1 MLAKS
6 QVSNE
11 NITQTIA
18 YFFYENLLKKYVV
31 NIYLNKFAIT
41 KDNPFHVIYFIRKNY
56 TMSQKVVTLG
66 EIMMRLST
74 PGHERFVQSDS
85 FDVTYGGGEA
95 NVAVALSN
103 YGLQGVFVTKVPDN
117 ALGQAAINHIRRYGV
132 DTQFIA
138 RGGKRLGI
146 YFLETG
152 ASMRASQVIYDRA
165 GASISQVDVSEFDL
179 DKILEGASWFHTTGI
194 TPALSDQAAALTEA
208 ALKAAK
214 AKGITTSI
222 DLNYRKKLWSKE
234 KAREVMTRL
243 CQYVDVCIG
252 NEEDADTTL
261 GFKAEGTDVTKGE
274 LNLDGYKSV
283 FKQMKD
289 KFGFKYIASTLRES
303 HSASDNGW
311 SALVYD
317 GNEFYH
323 TKQYE
328 VRIVD
333 RVGSGDSFAS
343 GFIYGLVS
351 GMPMP
356 EAAEFGVAASA
367 LKHTIPGDLNH
378 ATLSEV
384 KDLMKGDGSGR
395 VQR

>member
-1 MLAKS
+1 
-6 QVSNE
+6 
-11 NITQTIA
+11 
-18 YFFYENLLKKYVV
+18 
-31 NIYLNKFAIT
+31 
-41 KDNPFHVIYFIRKNY
+41 
-56 TMSQKVVTLG
+56 MSKKVVTLG
-66 EIMMRLST
+66 EIMLRLST
-74 PGHERFVQSDS
+74 PDFKRFVQSDN

-95 NVAVALSN
+95 NVAAALCN
-103 YGLQGVFVTKVPDN
+103 YGLNGTFISRVPNN
-117 ALGQAAINHIRRYGV
+117 AIGQSAINHLRRYGV
-132 DTQFIA
+132 NTEYIA
-138 RGGKRLGI
+138 KGGGRLGI

-165 GASISQVDVSEFDL
+165 GASIAEAEINDFDF
-179 DKILEGASWFHTTGI
+179 DKIFDGADWFHTTGI
-194 TPALSDQAAALTEA
+194 TPALSDKCTALAET
-208 ALKAAK
+208 ALKKAK
-214 AKGITTSI
+214 SKGITTSI

-234 KAREVMTRL
+234 KAKEVMTRL
-243 CQYVDVCIG
+243 CQYVDICIG
-252 NEEDADTTL
+252 NEEDAETTL
-261 GFKAEGTDVTKGE
+261 GFKPEGSDVTKGE
-274 LNLDGYKSV
+274 LNLEGYKSV

-317 GNEFYH
+317 GSEFYH
-323 TKQYE
+323 TRQYE

-343 GFIYGLVS
+343 GFIYGLVT
-351 GMPMP
+351 GMAMKD
-356 EAAEFGVAASA
+356 AAEFGVAASA

-384 KDLMKGDGSGR
+384 KDLMKGDASGR

>member
-1 MLAKS
+1 MPK
-6 QVSNE
+6 
-11 NITQTIA
+11 
-18 YFFYENLLKKYVV
+18 
-31 NIYLNKFAIT
+31 
-41 KDNPFHVIYFIRKNY
+41 
-56 TMSQKVVTLG
+56 KVVTLG
-66 EIMMRLST
+66 EIMLRSST
-74 PGHERFVQSDS
+74 PGFERFVQADS
-85 FDVTYGGGEA
+85 LDVTYGGGEA
-95 NVAVALSN
+95 NVAVAICN
-103 YGLQGVFVTKVPDN
+103 YGLNGTFVTKVPDN
-117 ALGQAAINHIRRYGV
+117 PLGQAAINHIRRYGV

-152 ASMRASQVIYDRA
+152 ASMRASQVVYDRA
-165 GASISQVDVSEFDL
+165 GASISDVEISEFDF
-179 DKILEGASWFHTTGI
+179 DKIFEGADWFHTTGI
-194 TPALSDQAAALTEA
+194 TPALSDKAAALTEA

-252 NEEDADTTL
+252 NEEDAETTL
-261 GFKAEGTDVTKGE
+261 GFVSKGTDVTKGE
-274 LNLDGYKSV
+274 LNLDGYKDV
-283 FKQMKD
+283 FQQMKA

-303 HSASDNGW
+303 YSASDNGW

-317 GNEFYH
+317 GSNFYH

-351 GMPMP
+351 GMPMN

-378 ATLSEV
+378 ATLNEV

>member
-1 MLAKS
+1 MAK
-6 QVSNE
+6 
-11 NITQTIA
+11 
-18 YFFYENLLKKYVV
+18 
-31 NIYLNKFAIT
+31 
-41 KDNPFHVIYFIRKNY
+41 
-56 TMSQKVVTLG
+56 KVVTLG

-74 PGHERFVQSDS
+74 PDFKRFVQSDS

-95 NVAVALSN
+95 NVAAALCN
-103 YGLQGVFVTKVPDN
+103 YGLNGTFVSKVPN
-117 ALGQAAINHIRRYGV
+117 NPLGQAAINHLRRYGV
-132 DTQFIA
+132 DTQFVA

-152 ASMRASQVIYDRA
+152 ASMRASQVVYDRA
-165 GASISQVDVSEFDL
+165 DASIAEVEISEFDF
-179 DKILEGASWFHTTGI
+179 DEIFKGAEWFHTTGI
-194 TPALSDQAAALTEA
+194 TPALSDKAAALTEA

-214 AKGITTSI
+214 ARGITTSI

-234 KAREVMTRL
+234 KAREVMSRL

-261 GFKAEGTDVTKGE
+261 GFTSKGTDVTKGE
-274 LNLDGYKSV
+274 LNLDGYKDV
-283 FKQMKD
+283 FQQMKA

-317 GNEFYH
+317 GTEFYH
-323 TKQYE
+323 TKSYE

-343 GFIYGLVS
+343 GFIYGLVT
-351 GMPMP
+351 GMKMSD
-356 EAAEFGVAASA
+356 AAEFGVAASA
-367 LKHTIPGDLNH
+367 IKHTIPGDLNH
-378 ATLSEV
+378 ATLTEV
-384 KDLMKGDGSGR
+384 KDLVGGDGSGR

>member
-1 MLAKS
+1 
-6 QVSNE
+6 
-11 NITQTIA
+11 
-18 YFFYENLLKKYVV
+18 
-31 NIYLNKFAIT
+31 
-41 KDNPFHVIYFIRKNY
+41 
-56 TMSQKVVTLG
+56 MSKKVVTLG
-66 EIMMRLST
+66 EIMLRLST
-74 PGHERFVQSDS
+74 PGFERFVQSDS

-95 NVAVALSN
+95 NVAAAVTN
-103 YGLQGVFVTKVPDN
+103 YGLNGVFVSKVPDN
-117 ALGQAAINHIRRYGV
+117 AIGQSAINHLRRYGV
-132 DTQFIA
+132 DTQYVA

-152 ASMRASQVIYDRA
+152 ASARASQVIYDRA
-165 GASISQVDVSEFDL
+165 DAAISEVDASEFNWDA
-179 DKILEGASWFHTTGI
+179 IFEGADWFHTTGI
-194 TPALSDQAAALTEA
+194 TPALSDRAAALTLA

-234 KAREVMTRL
+234 KAQQVMTEL

-252 NEEDADTTL
+252 NEEDAETTL
-261 GFKAEGTDVTKGE
+261 GFKSEGTDITKGE

-317 GNEFYH
+317 GTEFYH
-323 TKQYE
+323 TREYE

-343 GFIYGLVS
+343 GFIFGLVT
-351 GMPMP
+351 GLPMG

-384 KDLMKGDGSGR
+384 STLMKGDTSGR

>member
-1 MLAKS
+1 
-6 QVSNE
+6 
-11 NITQTIA
+11 
-18 YFFYENLLKKYVV
+18 
-31 NIYLNKFAIT
+31 
-41 KDNPFHVIYFIRKNY
+41 
-56 TMSQKVVTLG
+56 MSKKVVTLG

-74 PGHERFVQSDS
+74 PGFERFVQSDS

-95 NVAVALSN
+95 NVAVAVSN
-103 YGLQGVFVTKVPDN
+103 YGLNGVFVSKVPDN

-132 DTQFIA
+132 DTQYIA
-138 RGGKRLGI
+138 KGGKRLGI

-165 GASISQVDVSEFDL
+165 DASIADVDSADFDW
-179 DKILEGASWFHTTGI
+179 DAIFEGADWFHTTGI
-194 TPALSDQAAALTEA
+194 TPALSDKAAALTLE

-234 KAREVMTRL
+234 KAKQVMTEL

-252 NEEDADTTL
+252 NEEDAETTL
-261 GFKAEGTDVTKGE
+261 GFKSEGTDITKGE

-283 FKQMKD
+283 FQQMKE

-317 GNEFYH
+317 GTEFYH

-343 GFIYGLVS
+343 GFIYGLVT
-351 GMPMP
+351 GLPLG

-384 KDLMKGDGSGR
+384 STLMKGDASGR

>member
-1 MLAKS
+1 
-6 QVSNE
+6 
-11 NITQTIA
+11 
-18 YFFYENLLKKYVV
+18 
-31 NIYLNKFAIT
+31 
-41 KDNPFHVIYFIRKNY
+41 
-56 TMSQKVVTLG
+56 MSKKVVTLG
-66 EIMMRLST
+66 EIMLRLST
-74 PGHERFVQSDS
+74 PGYERFVQADS

-95 NVAVALSN
+95 NVAVAISN
-103 YGLQGVFVTKVPDN
+103 YGLNGVFVTKVPQN
-117 ALGQAAINHIRRYGV
+117 AIGQAAINHIRRYGV

-165 GASISQVDVSEFDL
+165 GASISEVEISEFDW
-179 DKILEGASWFHTTGI
+179 DKIFEGADWFHTTGI
-194 TPALSDQAAALTEA
+194 TPALSDKAAALTEA

-261 GFKAEGTDVTKGE
+261 GFKAKNTDVTKGE
-274 LNLDGYKSV
+274 LNLDGFKDV
-283 FKQMKD
+283 FKQMKE
-289 KFGFKYIASTLRES
+289 KFGFKYIASSLRES

-317 GNEFYH
+317 GNDFYH
-323 TKQYE
+323 TRQYE

-343 GFIYGLVS
+343 GFIYGLVT
-351 GMPMP
+351 GMSLKDS
-356 EAAEFGVAASA
+356 AEFGVAASA

-378 ATLSEV
+378 ATLEEV
-384 KDLMKGDGSGR
+384 KGLMKGDASGR

>member
-1 MLAKS
+1 M
-6 QVSNE
+6 
-11 NITQTIA
+11 
-18 YFFYENLLKKYVV
+18 
-31 NIYLNKFAIT
+31 T
-41 KDNPFHVIYFIRKNY
+41 K
-56 TMSQKVVTLG
+56 KVVTLG
-66 EIMMRLST
+66 EIMLRLST
-74 PGHERFVQSDS
+74 PDYKRFVQADS

-95 NVAVALSN
+95 NVAVALTN
-103 YGLQGVFVTKVPDN
+103 YGLQGMFVSKVPDN
-117 ALGQAAINHIRRYGV
+117 AIGQAAINHLRRFGV
-132 DTQFIA
+132 DTQFMA

-165 GASISQVDVSEFDL
+165 DAAIADAEISEFDF
-179 DKILEGASWFHTTGI
+179 DKIFDGASWFHTTGI
-194 TPALSDQAAALTEA
+194 TPALSDKAAALTEA
-208 ALKAAK
+208 ALKAARE
-214 AKGITTSI
+214 KGITTSI

-234 KAREVMTRL
+234 KAKEVMTKL

-252 NEEDADTTL
+252 NEEDAETTL
-261 GFKAEGTDVTKGE
+261 GFKSKGTDVTKGE
-274 LNLDGYKSV
+274 LNLAGYKDV
-283 FKQMKD
+283 FQQMKE

-317 GNEFYH
+317 GKEFYH
-323 TKQYE
+323 SRQYE
-328 VRIVD
+328 VRIID

-343 GFIYGLVS
+343 GFIYALVS
-351 GMPMP
+351 GMNLKD
-356 EAAEFGVAASA
+356 AAEFGVAASA

-384 KDLMKGDGSGR
+384 QGLMKGDASGR

>member
-1 MLAKS
+1 
-6 QVSNE
+6 
-11 NITQTIA
+11 
-18 YFFYENLLKKYVV
+18 
-31 NIYLNKFAIT
+31 
-41 KDNPFHVIYFIRKNY
+41 
-56 TMSQKVVTLG
+56 MSKKVVTLG

-74 PGHERFVQSDS
+74 PGFERFVQSDS

-95 NVAVALSN
+95 NVAVAVSN
-103 YGLQGVFVTKVPDN
+103 YGLNGVFVSKVPDN

-132 DTQFIA
+132 DTQYIV

-152 ASMRASQVIYDRA
+152 ASARASQVIYDRA
-165 GASISQVDVSEFDL
+165 DASIADVDASEFDW
-179 DKILEGASWFHTTGI
+179 DAIFEGADWFHTTGI
-194 TPALSDQAAALTEA
+194 TPALSDKAAALTLA

-234 KAREVMTRL
+234 KAKEVMTEL

-252 NEEDADTTL
+252 NEEDAETTL
-261 GFKAEGTDVTKGE
+261 GFKSAGTDITKGE

-283 FKQMKD
+283 FQQMKE

-343 GFIYGLVS
+343 GFIYGLVT
-351 GMPMP
+351 GLPMN

-384 KDLMKGDGSGR
+384 STLMKGDASGR

>member
-1 MLAKS
+1 
-6 QVSNE
+6 
-11 NITQTIA
+11 
-18 YFFYENLLKKYVV
+18 
-31 NIYLNKFAIT
+31 
-41 KDNPFHVIYFIRKNY
+41 
-56 TMSQKVVTLG
+56 MSKKVVTLG
-66 EIMMRLST
+66 EIMLRLST
-74 PGHERFVQSDS
+74 PGFERFVQADS

-95 NVAVALSN
+95 NVAAAVTN
-103 YGLQGVFVTKVPDN
+103 YGLQGVFVSKVPDN
-117 ALGQAAINHIRRYGV
+117 AIGQSAINHLRRYGV
-132 DTQFIA
+132 DTQYVA

-152 ASMRASQVIYDRA
+152 ASARASQVIYDRA
-165 GASISQVDVSEFDL
+165 DAAIAEVDASEFNWDA
-179 DKILEGASWFHTTGI
+179 IFEGADWFHTTGI
-194 TPALSDQAAALTEA
+194 TPALSDKAAALTLE

-234 KAREVMTRL
+234 KARQVMTEL

-252 NEEDADTTL
+252 NEEDAETTL
-261 GFKAEGTDVTKGE
+261 GFKSEGTDITKGE

-283 FKQMKD
+283 FKQMKE

-343 GFIYGLVS
+343 GFIYGLATNMS
-351 GMPMP
+351 MGD
-356 EAAEFGVAASA
+356 AAEFGVAASA

-378 ATLSEV
+378 ATKAEV
-384 KDLMKGDGSGR
+384 ETLMKGDASGR

>member
-1 MLAKS
+1 
-6 QVSNE
+6 
-11 NITQTIA
+11 
-18 YFFYENLLKKYVV
+18 
-31 NIYLNKFAIT
+31 
-41 KDNPFHVIYFIRKNY
+41 
-56 TMSQKVVTLG
+56 MSKKVVTLG
-66 EIMMRLST
+66 EIMLRLST
-74 PGHERFVQSDS
+74 PGFERFVQSDS

-95 NVAVALSN
+95 NVAAAVTN
-103 YGLQGVFVTKVPDN
+103 YGLNGVFVSKVPDN
-117 ALGQAAINHIRRYGV
+117 AIGQSAINHLRRYGV
-132 DTQFIA
+132 DTQYVA

-152 ASMRASQVIYDRA
+152 ASARASQVIYDRA
-165 GASISQVDVSEFDL
+165 DAAIAEVDASEFNWDA
-179 DKILEGASWFHTTGI
+179 IFEGADWFHTTGI
-194 TPALSDQAAALTEA
+194 TPALSDRAAELTLA

-234 KAREVMTRL
+234 KAQKVMTEL

-252 NEEDADTTL
+252 NEEDAETTL
-261 GFKAEGTDVTKGE
+261 GFKSAGTDITKGE
-274 LNLDGYKSV
+274 LNLDGYKDV
-283 FKQMKD
+283 FQQMKA
-289 KFGFKYIASTLRES
+289 KFNFKYIASTLRES

-323 TKQYE
+323 SKQYE

-343 GFIYGLVS
+343 GFIYGLVT
-351 GMPMP
+351 GLPMC

-367 LKHTIPGDLNH
+367 LKHSIPGDLNH

-384 KDLMKGDGSGR
+384 STLMKGDASGR

>member
-1 MLAKS
+1 
-6 QVSNE
+6 
-11 NITQTIA
+11 
-18 YFFYENLLKKYVV
+18 
-31 NIYLNKFAIT
+31 
-41 KDNPFHVIYFIRKNY
+41 
-56 TMSQKVVTLG
+56 MSKKVVTLG
-66 EIMMRLST
+66 EIMLRLST
-74 PGHERFVQSDS
+74 PDFKRFVQADT
-85 FDVTYGGGEA
+85 FDITYGGGEA
-95 NVAVALSN
+95 NVSAALCN
-103 YGLQGVFVTKVPDN
+103 YGLNGTFVSKVPNN
-117 ALGQAAINHIRRYGV
+117 AIGQSAINHLRRYGV
-132 DTQFIA
+132 DTQFVA
-138 RGGKRLGI
+138 RGGDRLGI

-165 GASISQVDVSEFDL
+165 GASIADVDASEFDW
-179 DKILEGASWFHTTGI
+179 DKIFDGASWFHTTGI
-194 TPALSDQAAALTEA
+194 TPALSDKAAALTEA

-222 DLNYRKKLWSKE
+222 DLNFRKKLWTKE
-234 KAREVMTRL
+234 KARVIMTKL
-243 CQYVDVCIG
+243 CEHVDVCIG
-252 NEEDADTTL
+252 NEEDADLCL
-261 GFKAEGTDVTKGE
+261 GFKAANTDVTKGE
-274 LNLDGYKSV
+274 LNLDGFKDV

-289 KFGFKYIASTLRES
+289 RFGFKFIASSLRES

-323 TKQYE
+323 TKEYN

-343 GFIYGLVS
+343 GLIYGLVT
-351 GMPMP
+351 GMPMN
-356 EAAEFGVAASA
+356 EASEFGVAASA

-378 ATLSEV
+378 ATLNDV

>member
-1 MLAKS
+1 MAKK
-6 QVSNE
+6 
-11 NITQTIA
+11 I
-18 YFFYENLLKKYVV
+18 
-31 NIYLNKFAIT
+31 
-41 KDNPFHVIYFIRKNY
+41 
-56 TMSQKVVTLG
+56 VTLG
-66 EIMMRLST
+66 EIMLRLST
-74 PGHERFVQSDS
+74 PDFKRFVQADT

-95 NVAVALSN
+95 NVAAALCN
-103 YGLQGVFVTKVPDN
+103 YGLNGTFVTKVPDN
-117 ALGQAAINHIRRYGV
+117 SIGQSAVNHLRRYGV
-132 DTQFIA
+132 DTQYVV
-138 RGGKRLGI
+138 RGGERLGI

-152 ASMRASQVIYDRA
+152 ASMRASQVVYDRA
-165 GASISQVDVSEFDL
+165 GASIAEVEVSEFDW
-179 DKILEGASWFHTTGI
+179 DKIFDGADWFHTTGI
-194 TPALSDQAAALTEA
+194 TPALSDKAAALAEA

-234 KAREVMTRL
+234 KARQVMTKL

-261 GFKAEGTDVTKGE
+261 GFKAAHSDVTKGE
-274 LNLDGYKSV
+274 LNLDGYKDV
-283 FKQMKD
+283 FRQMKE
-289 KFGFKYIASTLRES
+289 KFGFKFIASSLRES
-303 HSASDNGW
+303 YSASDNGW

-317 GNEFYH
+317 GTDFYH
-323 TKQYE
+323 TKKYN

-343 GFIYGLVS
+343 GLIYGLVT

-356 EAAEFGVAASA
+356 DAAEFGVAASA

-378 ATLSEV
+378 ATLKEV
-384 KDLMKGDGSGR
+384 KELMSGDGSGR

>member
-1 MLAKS
+1 MAK
-6 QVSNE
+6 
-11 NITQTIA
+11 
-18 YFFYENLLKKYVV
+18 
-31 NIYLNKFAIT
+31 
-41 KDNPFHVIYFIRKNY
+41 
-56 TMSQKVVTLG
+56 KVVTLG
-66 EIMMRLST
+66 EIMLRLST
-74 PGHERFVQSDS
+74 PHFSRFVQTDS
-85 FDVTYGGGEA
+85 LDVTYGGGEA
-95 NVAVALSN
+95 NVAVALTN
-103 YGLQGVFVTKVPDN
+103 YGLNGVFVTKVPDN
-117 ALGQAAINHIRRYGV
+117 ALGQAAINHIRRYCV

-165 GASISQVDVSEFDL
+165 GASVAEMEISEFDF
-179 DKILEGASWFHTTGI
+179 DKIFEGADWFHTTGI
-194 TPALSDQAAALTEA
+194 TPALSDKAAELTLA

-234 KAREVMTRL
+234 KAREVMTKL

-261 GFKAEGTDVTKGE
+261 GFTAEGTDVTKGE

-283 FKQMKD
+283 FKQMKE

-323 TKQYE
+323 SRQYE

-343 GFIYGLVS
+343 GFIYGLVT
-351 GMPMP
+351 GLPMS

-367 LKHTIPGDLNH
+367 IKHTIPGDLNH

-384 KDLMKGDGSGR
+384 KELMKGDGSGR

>member
-1 MLAKS
+1 
-6 QVSNE
+6 
-11 NITQTIA
+11 
-18 YFFYENLLKKYVV
+18 
-31 NIYLNKFAIT
+31 
-41 KDNPFHVIYFIRKNY
+41 
-56 TMSQKVVTLG
+56 MSKKVVTLG
-66 EIMMRLST
+66 EIMLRLST
-74 PGHERFVQSDS
+74 PDFKRFVQADS
-85 FDVTYGGGEA
+85 LDVTYGGGEA
-95 NVAVALSN
+95 NVSAALCN
-103 YGLQGVFVTKVPDN
+103 YGLQGVFVSKVPDN
-117 ALGQAAINHIRRYGV
+117 AIGQSAINHLRRYGV
-132 DTQFIA
+132 DTQFVA

-152 ASMRASQVIYDRA
+152 ASARASQVIYDRA
-165 GASISQVDVSEFDL
+165 DAAIAEAEISDFDF
-179 DKILEGASWFHTTGI
+179 DKIFEGASWFHTTGI
-194 TPALSDQAAALTEA
+194 TPALSDKAAALTEA

-214 AKGITTSI
+214 AKGLTTSI

-243 CQYVDVCIG
+243 CQHVDVCIG

-261 GFKAEGTDVTKGE
+261 GFKSSGTDVTKGE
-274 LNLDGYKSV
+274 LNLDGYKDV
-283 FKQMKD
+283 FQQMKE

-317 GNEFYH
+317 GTEFYH
-323 TKQYE
+323 SKEYE

-343 GFIYGLVS
+343 GFIYGLVT
-351 GMPMP
+351 GMDLKD
-356 EAAEFGVAASA
+356 AAEFGVAASA

-378 ATLSEV
+378 ATLAEV
-384 KDLMKGDGSGR
+384 KTLMKGDASGR

>member
-1 MLAKS
+1 
-6 QVSNE
+6 
-11 NITQTIA
+11 
-18 YFFYENLLKKYVV
+18 
-31 NIYLNKFAIT
+31 
-41 KDNPFHVIYFIRKNY
+41 
-56 TMSQKVVTLG
+56 MSKKVVTLG
-66 EIMMRLST
+66 EIMLRLST
-74 PGHERFVQSDS
+74 PDFRRFVQADS

-95 NVAVALSN
+95 NVAAALCN
-103 YGLQGVFVTKVPDN
+103 YGLVGTFVSRVPDS
-117 ALGQAAINHIRRYGV
+117 AIGQCAINHLRRYGV
-132 DTQFIA
+132 DTRFIA

-165 GASISQVDVSEFDL
+165 GASIAEAELTDFDF
-179 DKILEGASWFHTTGI
+179 DKIFEGANWFHTTGI
-194 TPALSDQAAALTEA
+194 TPALSDKTTALAET
-208 ALKAAK
+208 ALKAARS
-214 AKGITTSI
+214 KGITTSI

-252 NEEDADTTL
+252 NEEDAETSL
-261 GFKAEGTDVTKGE
+261 GFKSQGTDVTKGE
-274 LNLDGYKSV
+274 LNIEGYKTV
-283 FKQMKD
+283 FRQMKE
-289 KFGFKYIASTLRES
+289 KFGFKYVASTLRES
-303 HSASDNGW
+303 QSASDNGW
-311 SALVYD
+311 SALVFD

-323 TKQYE
+323 TRQYK

-343 GFIYGLVS
+343 GFIFGLVT
-351 GMPMP
+351 GMSMKDS
-356 EAAEFGVAASA
+356 AEFGVAASA

-384 KDLMKGDGSGR
+384 KELMKGDASGR